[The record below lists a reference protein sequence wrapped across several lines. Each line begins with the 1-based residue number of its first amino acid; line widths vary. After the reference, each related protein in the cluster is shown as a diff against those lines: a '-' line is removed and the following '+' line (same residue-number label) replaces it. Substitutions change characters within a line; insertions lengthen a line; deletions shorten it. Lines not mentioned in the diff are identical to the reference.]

1 MNALWFYAI
10 FFIVVWSLAFVFRNK
25 YNVEI
30 YGPLLM
36 IKTKRLRCFIE
47 KLAKPKRF
55 WRWFMNI
62 GIPVAFIFMGIMF
75 YSLILSLEYLF
86 VTPQASLI
94 IPGVDVPGS
103 PIYIPLWYGL
113 VGFVVLIVVHEFSH
127 GILSR
132 VEGISIKSIGVLL
145 LAILPGAFVEPDD
158 EELNNAKPLSKLRV
172 YAAGSIANL
181 TTAAI
186 ACLIVLGI
194 SFFIIPSIFEVD
206 GVEISSV
213 VPASPASKVLHEG
226 MLIKS
231 VNGEAIVNSSSLTT
245 VLSKVKIGDNVS
257 FVTDQ
262 GSFNIVTVANPNNA
276 SRAYIGVRTVS
287 HNIVKPDV
295 AKTWGNDLPWAWYY
309 AMNLFN
315 WIYILNFLVG
325 TFNLMPMKPLDGG
338 LMLEELLNYKLP
350 GKIAG
355 PLVNSL
361 SAFIIIILALNI
373 IWGTG
378 RGLLMTLL

>member
-1 MNALWFYAI
+1 MNALWFYVI
-10 FFIVVWSLAFVFRNK
+10 FFVVVWSLAFIFRDK

-30 YGPLLM
+30 HGPLLM
-36 IKTKRLRCFIE
+36 IKTKRLRNFIE
-47 KLAKPKRF
+47 KLAKPKKF
-55 WRWFMNI
+55 WRWFMNL
-62 GIPVAFIFMGIMF
+62 GIPVAFVFMGIMF
-75 YSLILSLEYLF
+75 YSLIISLEFLF

-113 VGFVVLIVVHEFSH
+113 VAFVVLIVVHEFSH

-158 EELNNAKPLSKLRV
+158 DELNNAKPLSKLRV

-186 ACLIVLGI
+186 ACLIVFGI
-194 SFFIIPSIFEVD
+194 SIFIIPATFEVD

-226 MLIKS
+226 MLVESINN
-231 VNGEAIVNSSSLTT
+231 VPITNSSSLIN
-245 VLSKVKIGDNVS
+245 VLAKVKIGDNVS

-262 GSFNIVTVANPNNA
+262 GTFNIVTTANPNNA
-276 SRAYIGVRTVS
+276 SRAYLGVRTVS

-350 GKIAG
+350 EKIAV
-355 PLVNSL
+355 PFVNSI
-361 SAFIIIILALNI
+361 SVFIIIILAINI

-378 RGLLMTLL
+378 RGLLMSLF

>member
-1 MNALWFYAI
+1 MNALWFYTI
-10 FFIVVWSLAFVFRNK
+10 FFVVVWSLAFIFRDK

-30 YGPLLM
+30 HGPLLM
-36 IKTKRLRCFIE
+36 IKTKRLRNFIE
-47 KLAKPKRF
+47 KLAKPKKF
-55 WRWFMNI
+55 WRWFMNL
-62 GIPVAFIFMGIMF
+62 GIPVAFVFMGIMF
-75 YSLILSLEYLF
+75 YSLIISLEFLF

-113 VGFVVLIVVHEFSH
+113 VAFVVLIVVHEFSH

-158 EELNNAKPLSKLRV
+158 DELNNVKPLSKLRV

-186 ACLIVLGI
+186 ACLIVFGI
-194 SFFIIPSIFEVD
+194 SIFIIPATFEVD

-226 MLIKS
+226 MLVKS
-231 VNGEAIVNSSSLTT
+231 INNVSITNSSSLVN
-245 VLSKVKIGDNVS
+245 VLAKVKIGDNVS
-257 FVTDQ
+257 FVTDR
-262 GSFNIVTVANPNNA
+262 GTFNIVTTANPNNA
-276 SRAYIGVRTVS
+276 SRAYLGVRTVS
-287 HNIVKPDV
+287 HNIVKPAV

-325 TFNLMPMKPLDGG
+325 TFNLMPISSKV
-338 LMLEELLNYKLP
+338 
-350 GKIAG
+350 I
-355 PLVNSL
+355 
-361 SAFIIIILALNI
+361 
-373 IWGTG
+373 
-378 RGLLMTLL
+378 TLY